1 LNSSTQWGFLAALMG
16 ASLLK
21 LPMYTYTG
29 HGTAWHD
36 TAQHTPT

>member
-21 LPMYTYTG
+21 LPMYT
-29 HGTAWHD
+29 
-36 TAQHTPT
+36 